1 MAEVLK
7 KFGRYF
13 LLDHLAQGG
22 MAEIYRARLASPDS
36 AGRIIVIK
44 KVIAGYGHNADFL
57 TMFKSEIQVTMGFN
71 HPNIVQVY
79 DFGDEE
85 NQPYIAMEW
94 VDGKNL
100 KQFLNRFA
108 ELKKQFPIELATWI
122 IEQGASGLHYAH
134 SYRDKVSGVPLNI
147 VHRDIS
153 PQNILISYEGTTKV
167 IDFGIAKA
175 TTNQEATQA
184 GIIKGKP
191 SYLSPEQISGLSLD
205 GRSDVFA
212 LGAVLWELLT
222 GRKLFAGEND
232 LAVLKLIEAC
242 QTHVKPPSSLNP
254 KVPKELDYI
263 VLRSL
268 AKQREKRYQ
277 SAEEMQRA
285 LHKFLYNYYP
295 EFNPTDLS
303 YSARELFKN
312 EIVEDRKKFFK
323 LNERADQILAQLK
336 DQTSATLG
344 SRPNTSPTNNLPP
357 PLTQAPSLEV
367 PSSLSTTAQRT
378 SNAVPS
384 SPSQPRSTT
393 SVAASPINE
402 ILPRPTSPAGGAALR
417 TPPSQPRATQASQ
430 GLSAPATNK
439 APDHQ
444 APPQNQQNSGRNRLL
459 VILGALLALSW
470 LGPQFGVNVPIL
482 SPMIL
487 SHLPPSSTPEIQ
499 FLKKARKK
507 EAEAIPTVSGG
518 SGANLL
524 LRIHLSPASSP
535 NTNLRI
541 NNVELNT
548 ENPQVYVPLDFP
560 LELII
565 ERPQFKPYRSDFVL
579 DSKQLNALKEW
590 QIEAQLEPLTGGYL
604 TLHSTPHAIA
614 TMMIDGSLW
623 KKETPIEREKIPAG
637 HYDILLENTVLGMEK
652 RLSVDIVDEHYE
664 TQEIKL
670 DLKPQ
675 SPN

>member
-13 LLDHLAQGG
+13 LLDHIAQGG
-22 MAEIYRARLASPDS
+22 MAEIYRARLASADG

-44 KVIAGYGHNADFL
+44 KVIAGFGHNADFL

-94 VDGKNL
+94 VDGRNL

-108 ELKKQFPIELATWI
+108 ELKKPFPIEIATCI
-122 IEQGASGLHYAH
+122 IEQSASGLHYAH
-134 SYRDKVSGVPLNI
+134 SYRDKVSGAPLNI

-191 SYLSPEQISGLSLD
+191 SYLSPEQISGLPLD

-232 LAVLKLIEAC
+232 LAVLKLIESC

-268 AKQREKRYQ
+268 AKQREKRFQ

-303 YSARELFKN
+303 YYARDLFKN
-312 EIVEDRKKFFK
+312 EIVEDRKKFLK
-323 LNERADQILAQLK
+323 LNEKAEEVLGQLK
-336 DQTSATLG
+336 SRDPAPAGEKGAPSAANL
-344 SRPNTSPTNNLPP
+344 SPPP
-357 PLTQAPSLEV
+357 PLSTAEVAPSSSPPANSPQRASRIGVPSTPPRSTASTAPSQWGAAPQAQVPLPPQAKSAQPAVRSTQASRGLTAPAMQENPHMKRAQAGGSSGGKNRILWIVGGLALLSWMGPRFGVEIPV
-367 PSSLSTTAQRT
+367 LSELLNSSSPSSLS
-378 SNAVPS
+378 
-384 SPSQPRSTT
+384 
-393 SVAASPINE
+393 
-402 ILPRPTSPAGGAALR
+402 
-417 TPPSQPRATQASQ
+417 
-430 GLSAPATNK
+430 K
-439 APDHQ
+439 
-444 APPQNQQNSGRNRLL
+444 
-459 VILGALLALSW
+459 
-470 LGPQFGVNVPIL
+470 GVL
-482 SPMIL
+482 
-487 SHLPPSSTPEIQ
+487 
-499 FLKKARKK
+499 
-507 EAEAIPTVSGG
+507 
-518 SGANLL
+518 
-524 LRIHLSPASSP
+524 
-535 NTNLRI
+535 
-541 NNVELNT
+541 
-548 ENPQVYVPLDFP
+548 
-560 LELII
+560 
-565 ERPQFKPYRSDFVL
+565 
-579 DSKQLNALKEW
+579 
-590 QIEAQLEPLTGGYL
+590 
-604 TLHSTPHAIA
+604 
-614 TMMIDGSLW
+614 
-623 KKETPIEREKIPAG
+623 
-637 HYDILLENTVLGMEK
+637 
-652 RLSVDIVDEHYE
+652 
-664 TQEIKL
+664 
-670 DLKPQ
+670 
-675 SPN
+675 